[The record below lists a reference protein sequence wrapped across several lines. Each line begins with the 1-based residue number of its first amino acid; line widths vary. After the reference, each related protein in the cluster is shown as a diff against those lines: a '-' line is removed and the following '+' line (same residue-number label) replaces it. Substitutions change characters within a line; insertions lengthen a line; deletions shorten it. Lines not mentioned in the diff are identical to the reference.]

1 MVADTS
7 PIRDYSS
14 SAGTPFY
21 AYATEQ
27 MVSIV
32 RAWAEHT
39 WPITLD
45 EAFLLRDQCGWTGA
59 PHDGTFFT
67 TPVSSGETDGTIMK
81 DTRDRNLVNS
91 INARL
96 TTRAPVELEARVSAI
111 TQSVYT
117 DYRNALTTVYGPP
130 KEGRGKYGPYSDWIL
145 PSNAS
150 IHLPSLGTFVKVT
163 IDSPTE
169 THNAALAAYYESK
182 YGPDLP

>member
-1 MVADTS
+1 MVADAST
-7 PIRDYSS
+7 IRDYSQS
-14 SAGTPFY
+14 TGFPFY
-21 AYATEQ
+21 AYTTKGV
-27 MVSIV
+27 VSIV

-39 WPITLD
+39 WPMTLQ
-45 EAFLLRDQCGWTGA
+45 EAFTLRDQCRWIGD
-59 PHDGTFFT
+59 PQDGTFFT
-67 TPVSSGETDGTIMK
+67 TPVSSGETDGTIMA

-96 TTRAPVELEARVSAI
+96 TTWVPVELEAHVSTI
-111 TQSVYT
+111 TQSIYT

-130 KEGRGKYGPYSDWIL
+130 KEGRGKYSPYSDWIL

-182 YGPDLP
+182 YGPDIP

>member
-1 MVADTS
+1 MADAST
-7 PIRDYSS
+7 IRDYSQS
-14 SAGTPFY
+14 TGFPFY
-21 AYATEQ
+21 AYTTEQ

-59 PHDGTFFT
+59 PHNGTFFT
-67 TPVSSGETDGTIMK
+67 TPVSSGETDGSIMK
-81 DTRDRNLVNS
+81 DTRDRSLVNR

-96 TTRAPVELEARVSAI
+96 TTRAPVELEVHVSAI

-130 KEGRGKYGPYSDWIL
+130 KEGRDKFGPYSDWIL

-150 IHLPSLGTFVKVT
+150 INLASVGTFVEVT
-163 IDSPTE
+163 INSPTE
-169 THNAALAAYYESK
+169 TRSAALAAYYESK
-182 YGPDLP
+182 YGPDIP

>member
-1 MVADTS
+1 MSS
-7 PIRDYSS
+7 PSNIVDYSQS
-14 SAGTPFY
+14 TGFPFY